1 MNYKIYSIVYDENQ
15 LHEYEKYDNSHI
27 KSYEDKSYL
36 FEYNC
41 LIDILDNFNIN
52 EDYLGIFSHKFP
64 FKTGLFKKKLY
75 WLLENNP
82 DFDIYGLCPQHVLK
96 GQYLDFTEK
105 MHPGFKKIFYSLCK
119 DLNLKVEEP
128 KYVIYSNFMIMKT
141 FIYKEFVNE
150 IIKPAIYLLET
161 KYKEEAWKNSNYNGL
176 EKSKLK
182 MYTGL
187 DYYPMITF
195 ILERL
200 ISIFVLNNPKYS
212 FKNLI

>member
-1 MNYKIYSIVYDENQ
+1 
-15 LHEYEKYDNSHI
+15 
-27 KSYEDKSYL
+27 
-36 FEYNC
+36 
-41 LIDILDNFNIN
+41 
-52 EDYLGIFSHKFP
+52 
-64 FKTGLFKKKLY
+64 
-75 WLLENNP
+75 
-82 DFDIYGLCPQHVLK
+82 
-96 GQYLDFTEK
+96 
-105 MHPGFKKIFYSLCK
+105 
-119 DLNLKVEEP
+119 
-128 KYVIYSNFMIMKT
+128 MIMKT

-150 IIKPAIYLLET
+150 IIKSAIYLLET